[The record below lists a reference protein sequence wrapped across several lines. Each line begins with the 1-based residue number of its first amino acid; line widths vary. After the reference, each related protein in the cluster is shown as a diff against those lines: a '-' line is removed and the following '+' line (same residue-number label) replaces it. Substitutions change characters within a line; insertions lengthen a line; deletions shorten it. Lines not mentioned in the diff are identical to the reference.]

1 MAAPLIRLAQKRKTV
16 IIQRVI
22 FDLILLVAPPA
33 GVYLILGQKFL
44 VFQRIQ
50 INKIRI
56 PCKCRN
62 RLILRISIPCRS
74 QWKYLPVLLSCFF
87 KLIYK
92 IIGFL

>member
-44 VFQRIQ
+44 VFSVSR
-50 INKIRI
+50 
-56 PCKCRN
+56 
-62 RLILRISIPCRS
+62 SI
-74 QWKYLPVLLSCFF
+74 KY
-87 KLIYK
+87 
-92 IIGFL
+92 GFPANAE

>member
-16 IIQRVI
+16 IIQSVI
-22 FDLILLVAPPA
+22 VDLILLVAPPA

-56 PCKCRN
+56 SRKCGVGLVRAV
-62 RLILRISIPCRS
+62 PVAGRS
-74 QWKYLPVLLSCFF
+74 HRKHLPVRLASAF
-87 KLIYK
+87 
-92 IIGFL
+92 